1 MNQTMRLK
9 GKNAIVTGARTGIGR
24 AIAERFA
31 REGANVWAVVHREDA
46 DWISAMETLAA
57 DYGVW
62 IKPIYMDLSNEEQ
75 IKQGIQT
82 IIREKLPIDILVNA
96 AGVLS
101 PKRLFTMTSIADMR
115 QLMDVNYFAA
125 MQLSQLSARVMMR
138 QKSGSIV
145 HISSVSAWADDS
157 AQLEYAVSK
166 AAINCAT
173 KKMAAELGA
182 YGIRVNAVAPGLIET
197 KMLMDEDASEV
208 EILRD
213 KTCLKR
219 IGRPEDVASMVAYL
233 ASDDAAYVTGLVIRV
248 DGGM

>member
-1 MNQTMRLK
+1 MLLK
-9 GKNAIVTGARTGIGR
+9 GRNAVITGARTGIGR
-24 AIAERFA
+24 AIAELFA
-31 REGANVWAVVHREDA
+31 REGANIWAIVHREDA
-46 DWISAMETLAA
+46 EWLSAMDALALECN
-57 DYGVW
+57 VW
-62 IKPIYMDLSNEEQ
+62 IKPIYIDLSVEEQ
-75 IKQGIQT
+75 IKQGMQT
-82 IIREKLPIDILVNA
+82 IIREKLPINILVNA

-101 PKRLFTMTSIADMR
+101 PKRLFTMTSMADMR
-115 QLMDVNYFAA
+115 QLMDVNFFAA
-125 MQLSQLSARVMMR
+125 MQLSQLAARVMMR

-197 KMLMDEDASEV
+197 KMLAEANEDAV
-208 EILRD
+208 EQ
-213 KTCLKR
+213 LKNSTYMKH
-219 IGRPEDVASMVAYL
+219 IGQPENVASMVAYL
-233 ASDDAAYVTGLVIRV
+233 ASDEANYVTGQIIRV